1 MGNLIKEV
9 AGGAGTDPDAHR
21 RIGEALLEIDRLLEQ
36 IERSAT
42 HYQVL
47 GIERSSDR
55 EQITTAYRE
64 SVTILGRAS
73 NELTGMLPLDQLAR
87 VKAALGR
94 AGQAFT
100 VLNSTAKRAD
110 YDNWLRKR
118 AANPLMDLPLGS
130 DVAPIEQRTD
140 PQSDSESRP
149 GSEQKLSS
157 GASDR
162 TIQHTESIYQGR
174 VYGNLPGGNK
184 GSDRRRCGRLSIN
197 IPGRVTGFD
206 REGGKWN
213 EMIRTLDVSRMGAS
227 LIMKGHPKVGQVL
240 HLTLPL
246 PSKLR
251 SHGYTEPS
259 YNTYVLVHRVEPTRG
274 DSRVVGVEFLGV
286 RPPSEYFDSPWS
298 VFRPAEWRGP
308 DRRRAPRVER
318 AEPLVI
324 QYLNQ
329 ALEMLSGG
337 FAKTENISIFG
348 ARLLLTET
356 TPDFEFL
363 RIVSTAAS
371 FESLA
376 AVCNRYRGTDGRL
389 RLCVRFLDGQWP
401 GLPG

>member
-1 MGNLIKEV
+1 MSNVIKDG
-9 AGGAGTDPDAHR
+9 AGGLAADADAHR
-21 RIGEALLEIDRLLEQ
+21 RIGEALLEIDSLLDQ
-36 IERSAT
+36 IERSTT

-47 GIERSSDR
+47 GLERSSDR
-55 EQITTAYRE
+55 EQITVAYRE
-64 SVTILGRAS
+64 TVTVLGRAS
-73 NELTGMLPLDQLAR
+73 NELTGMIPLDQLAR

-94 AGQAFT
+94 AGEAFT
-100 VLNSTAKRAD
+100 VLNSVGKRSD

-118 AANPLMDLPLGS
+118 SARPAMDLPLGS
-130 DVAPIEQRTD
+130 EAAADEAKPEGRKAA
-140 PQSDSESRP
+140 DSAANTE
-149 GSEQKLSS
+149 
-157 GASDR
+157 AADAATAR
-162 TIQHTESIYQGR
+162 TIEHTESIYQGR

-348 ARLLLTET
+348 A
-356 TPDFEFL
+356 
-363 RIVSTAAS
+363 
-371 FESLA
+371 
-376 AVCNRYRGTDGRL
+376 
-389 RLCVRFLDGQWP
+389 
-401 GLPG
+401 